1 MKPLS
6 GMWLYINLGFAIM
19 WDFLGFI
26 LFIINFV
33 PVIQVVSIV
42 GSFVVDIVAIMTDF
56 AFCAIYYSYLT
67 IYHANLKLYQVN
79 TIRQLMRLSR
89 NSRNTSPAQS
99 KVQQA
104 LARRTQEASKYILDK
119 TGEYIMAFGWKRIVS
134 SIIKGVVEAIP
145 FIGDFSP
152 TWTIGAWLHIKAHR
166 SRAKQI
172 KEDNEKFEDS
182 INKWRQSLSVSGA
195 VNNIRG
201 FNRSVKPQPVAA
213 KR

>member
-1 MKPLS
+1 MQPLS

-26 LFIINFV
+26 LFIINFT
-33 PVIQVVSIV
+33 PGAIISLV
-42 GSFVVDIVAIMTDF
+42 GSFVLDIIAIMTDI

-67 IYHANLKLYQVN
+67 LYHTGLKAYQASK
-79 TIRQLMRLSR
+79 IAELLRLSR
-89 NSRNTSPAQS
+89 NSRNTTPAQN
-99 KVQQA
+99 KIQQA
-104 LARRTQEASKYILDK
+104 LARKTQEASKYMLDK
-119 TGEYIMAFGWKRIVS
+119 IGEYIMEFGWKRIVS

-166 SRAKQI
+166 VRAKKI

-182 INKWRQSLSVSGA
+182 LNKWRQSLSISGA
-195 VNNIRG
+195 VNNIRR
-201 FNRSVKPQPVAA
+201 FNRSQKPQPVAA
-213 KR
+213 RR

>member
-1 MKPLS
+1 MQPLN
-6 GMWLYINLGFAIM
+6 GMWLYINLGFAVM

-33 PVIQVVSIV
+33 PAIQVISLV
-42 GSFVVDIVAIMTDF
+42 GSFVLDIIAIMTDI

-67 IYHANLKLYQVN
+67 LYHTGLKAYQASKI
-79 TIRQLMRLSR
+79 TELLGLSR
-89 NSRNTSPAQS
+89 KSRNTSSAQS
-99 KVQQA
+99 KIQQA
-104 LARRTQEASKYILDK
+104 LARKTQEVSKYMLNKI
-119 TGEYIMAFGWKRIVS
+119 GEYIMEFGWKRIVS

-166 SRAKQI
+166 ARAKQI

-182 INKWRQSLSVSGA
+182 INKWRQSLSIPGA
-195 VNNIRG
+195 INTIRG
-201 FNRSVKPQPVAA
+201 LNRSQQPQPVSA